1 MNIVEIEP
9 DFLTIEDIK
18 LPEFKISEPY
28 DDERNEELSST
39 RRSAN
44 FGGGI
49 ELLMNEK
56 NKGDKKFSSSIDI
69 EDITNL
75 ENELN
80 ELSENTNSAS
90 VITQNNDMNKINI
103 DSDNSATNT
112 NKEIKYKQESGSSQ
126 KKSIFGDLFGGSKN
140 DGANIKPVTKNND
153 SDNINLGKSTANM
166 NENKT

>member
-9 DFLTIEDIK
+9 DFLNIESIN

-28 DDERNEELSST
+28 EDRIEEIST
-39 RRSAN
+39 TKKSAN

-80 ELSENTNSAS
+80 ELSDNTDFHS
-90 VITQNNDMNKINI
+90 VSTQNNTNIKINSTKII
-103 DSDNSATNT
+103 D
-112 NKEIKYKQESGSSQ
+112 
-126 KKSIFGDLFGGSKN
+126 
-140 DGANIKPVTKNND
+140 
-153 SDNINLGKSTANM
+153 
-166 NENKT
+166 

>member
-9 DFLTIEDIK
+9 DLLNIEDMR
-18 LPEFKISEPY
+18 LPEFKIN
-28 DDERNEELSST
+28 DDDRIEDITST
-39 RRSAN
+39 KKSTN

-80 ELSENTNSAS
+80 ELSDNTNFNS
-90 VITQNNDMNKINI
+90 VSIEDNDTNKLNISTENN
-103 DSDNSATNT
+103 STS
-112 NKEIKYKQESGSSQ
+112 KEIKYKQETTS

-140 DGANIKPVTKNND
+140 DGAHIKPVTKNNET
-153 SDNINLGKSTANM
+153 DNINLGMDLANLI
-166 NENKT
+166 TFL